1 MILYIGTTVSAI
13 YLLSC
18 LGLLVGTLRNRPDL
32 MLPWLILDAIG
43 ALLVLA
49 IMIAAANSEHNM
61 LYYTG
66 GEIQYCK
73 LPTSILNIIKTDI
86 KTNKFF

>member
-1 MILYIGTTVSAI
+1 MVILYIGTTISAI

-32 MLPWLILDAIG
+32 MLPWLILDSIG

-66 GEIQYCK
+66 GDIQYCK
-73 LPTSILNIIKTDI
+73 LVIFVQKNNI
-86 KTNKFF
+86 